1 MKQLI
6 LLAAALVFAGAAISQ
21 TAAQKRDLNND
32 LTRERNKRN
41 EVARDLA
48 RGNVREA
55 RADNRA
61 AVAAH
66 KEVHRDARN
75 IRYHQARRRHH
86 AVVVHRRPHRV
97 YHRRYHP
104 RHRRVIVHHRRDV

>member
-1 MKQLI
+1 MKQLFFA
-6 LLAAALVFAGAAISQ
+6 LAALVFAGTAIGQ
-21 TAAQKRDLNND
+21 TEAQKRDLNKD
-32 LTRERNKRN
+32 LTRERVKRD

-55 RADNRA
+55 RADHRA

-75 IRYHQARRRHH
+75 IRYQQGRRRHH
-86 AVVVHRRPHRV
+86 VVVVHRRPHRV

-104 RHRRVIVHHRRDV
+104 RHRRVIVHRRRHL